1 MPRGKLNNMKNN
13 NTHIT
18 KLLIDAYA
26 AELETVQNYLANSV
40 WLDGLRAEEV
50 KESLEEDVTEELGH
64 AKKLAHRLK
73 QLGARPPGSLE
84 LKRNQ
89 RSLQPPQ
96 DSTDLL
102 SVVTGVLEAERD
114 AIRQYEEI
122 IRACD
127 GKDYVTQDLAIQILA
142 DEEGHRT
149 LFEGFVK
156 SLRGGSQSMPKAKQA
171 TGKPGRHQPREL
183 RRF

>member
-1 MPRGKLNNMKNN
+1 MRDKNP
-13 NTHIT
+13 TII
-18 KLLIDAYA
+18 KLLVEAYA

-40 WLDGLRAEEV
+40 WLDGLRAEEI

-64 AKKLAHRLK
+64 ARKLVHRLK

-84 LKRNQ
+84 LTRSQ

-96 DSTDLL
+96 DPTDLL
-102 SVVTGVLEAERD
+102 SVINGVLEAEND
-114 AIRQYEEI
+114 AINKYNEI

-127 GKDYVTQDLAIQILA
+127 GKDWVTQDLAIKILG

-149 LFEGFVK
+149 LFEGFLKTV
-156 SLRGGSQSMPKAKQA
+156 SAR
-171 TGKPGRHQPREL
+171 TDFTDKPGRAEMKQMSRPVRAERQ